1 MATFPSSD
9 ARAFFERAEPG
20 ERGRLKVYVG
30 FGAGVGRTY
39 RMLEEA
45 YALLTGGADVVLAA
59 IETGARPE
67 SAGLLPGLPMVPP
80 RRLEVEGQSRDE
92 MDLDAV
98 LARRPQVA
106 VVDEIAHLNA
116 PGSRNA
122 RRHQDVRELLEA
134 GIHVLC
140 ALDLRS
146 LESVRGLLESGATA
160 PRRESVPDSFLSQAE
175 QVVNLD
181 LALEDLLERLR
192 PGKAQT
198 SDTAARVLESFF
210 KPGNAETLRE
220 LALRE
225 LALSHEQAALEDEE
239 PRRTRA
245 ASGRVMVCISS
256 LSPRA
261 ETLLRRGARLSGRL
275 RTDWY
280 VVYVETPQEAPGR
293 IEAAAQ
299 RHLHANIEQARELG
313 AAVVRLQGRDPV
325 AELLTFARS
334 HAVGEILIGRTRKPW
349 WRRLV
354 GSDFMS
360 RMVREC
366 GQFDLHI
373 VAATSEDSDL

>member
-1 MATFPSSD
+1 
-9 ARAFFERAEPG
+9 
-20 ERGRLKVYVG
+20 
-30 FGAGVGRTY
+30 
-39 RMLEEA
+39 
-45 YALLTGGADVVLAA
+45 
-59 IETGARPE
+59 
-67 SAGLLPGLPMVPP
+67 
-80 RRLEVEGQSRDE
+80 
-92 MDLDAV
+92 
-98 LARRPQVA
+98 
-106 VVDEIAHLNA
+106 
-116 PGSRNA
+116 
-122 RRHQDVRELLEA
+122 
-134 GIHVLC
+134 
-140 ALDLRS
+140 
-146 LESVRGLLESGATA
+146 
-160 PRRESVPDSFLSQAE
+160 
-175 QVVNLD
+175 
-181 LALEDLLERLR
+181 
-192 PGKAQT
+192 
-198 SDTAARVLESFF
+198 
-210 KPGNAETLRE
+210 
-220 LALRE
+220 
-225 LALSHEQAALEDEE
+225 
-239 PRRTRA
+239 
-245 ASGRVMVCISS
+245 MVCISS